1 MGIDLKNTICA
12 LMTQTEIASRIGTTS
27 QAVSSWLNNQIPP
40 ERVIP
45 LCEILSWRI
54 TPHQMR
60 SDIYPNP
67 TDGLP
72 GQQD

>member
-1 MGIDLKNTICA
+1 MVTDLKNTICSV
-12 LMTQTEIASRIGTTS
+12 MTQTEIAKRFGTTS

-45 LCEILSWRI
+45 LCKVLDWKV
-54 TPHQMR
+54 TPHEMR
-60 SDIYPNP
+60 DDIYPNP

-72 GQQD
+72 NGGD

>member
-1 MGIDLKNTICA
+1 MVTDLKQTICA
-12 LMTQTEIASRIGTTS
+12 LMTQTEIANRIGTTS

-45 LCEILSWRI
+45 LCEVLNWRV

-60 SDIYPNP
+60 NDIYPNS

-72 GQQD
+72 SQLT

>member
-1 MGIDLKNTICA
+1 MVTDLKQTICA
-12 LMTQTEIASRIGTTS
+12 LMTQTEIANRIGTTS

-45 LCEILSWRI
+45 LCEVLNWRV

-60 SDIYPNP
+60 NDIYPNP

-72 GQQD
+72 NQQS